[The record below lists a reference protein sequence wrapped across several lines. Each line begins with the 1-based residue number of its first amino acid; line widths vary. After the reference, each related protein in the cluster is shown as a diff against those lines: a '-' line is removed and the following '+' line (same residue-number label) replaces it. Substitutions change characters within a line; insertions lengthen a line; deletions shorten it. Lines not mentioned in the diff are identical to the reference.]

1 MLGAGRRTP
10 YAAREEAPATRP
22 GDPHPMGRRTSRRAT
37 EDLRRAIDGLP
48 LRTREAMLE
57 GVRTNEIIVGAYAD
71 RLGGVCP
78 MLAAHRCGGR
88 TSFISFARAWDRF
101 AGARRARRASA
112 RELTIL
118 QDHLTASILA
128 GSESQ
133 GGAGAGSAGAGTL
146 AEAIADHQATAR
158 ARRAREARAAEQPVF
173 PPTPAE
179 WLPARRARRD
189 RDGALER
196 VERGSDREPA

>member
-1 MLGAGRRTP
+1 
-10 YAAREEAPATRP
+10 
-22 GDPHPMGRRTSRRAT
+22 MGRRTSRRAT

-88 TSFISFARAWDRF
+88 TSFIAFARAWDRF

-112 RELTIL
+112 RELAIL

-128 GSESQ
+128 EA
-133 GGAGAGSAGAGTL
+133 GAGAGSDGPGSLAG
-146 AEAIADHQATAR
+146 AIADHQATAR

-179 WLPARRARRD
+179 WLRARRARRD

-196 VERGSDREPA
+196 VERASDREPA

>member
-1 MLGAGRRTP
+1 
-10 YAAREEAPATRP
+10 
-22 GDPHPMGRRTSRRAT
+22 
-37 EDLRRAIDGLP
+37 
-48 LRTREAMLE
+48 MLE

-128 GSESQ
+128 E
-133 GGAGAGSAGAGTL
+133 AGAGVGSDGSATL
-146 AEAIADHQATAR
+146 AGAIADHQATAR
-158 ARRAREARAAEQPVF
+158 ARRAREARAAGQPAF

-179 WLPARRARRD
+179 WLRARRARRD
-189 RDGALER
+189 RDGAVDR
-196 VERGSDREPA
+196 VERASDRGPA